1 MASTE
6 MAVPVNERVV
16 VGARRPRYIHWRS
29 AVGGAVAAA
38 ALGLVLQGFAAA
50 IGLSLASTS
59 PTWRDTSTML
69 ILLAGLYLIFSA
81 IIAFGLGGYIA
92 GRASSAFSV
101 PTVDREEIEF
111 RDGSNGLLAW
121 ALAMLLTTFIAFG
134 AAQSAAA
141 RLGTASAPQSSA
153 AESLIAFDIDKLFRS
168 DKPLAGDMAYARA
181 EAGRILL
188 TANGHSGLEA
198 DDHDYLVR
206 LVERHAGLAS
216 ADATRRVDDVVAR
229 TRDDVARARRA
240 AVILAFM
247 AAAAALIGAVIAWG
261 AAGIR
266 RPPSRRALA
275 FASVELASRQRQ
287 GVASRVSSDARDCRL
302 DVGLDSSAFQIVA
315 ITKNRL

>member
-16 VGARRPRYIHWRS
+16 VGARRQRYIHWRS

-153 AESLIAFDIDKLFRS
+153 AESLIAFDIDKLFRG

-188 TANGHSGLEA
+188 TANGHRGLSPMIMTTSC
-198 DDHDYLVR
+198 
-206 LVERHAGLAS
+206 AS
-216 ADATRRVDDVVAR
+216 SSAMPASLPPTP
-229 TRDDVARARRA
+229 RA
-240 AVILAFM
+240 ASTMWSQVRVTTWLAP
-247 AAAAALIGAVIAWG
+247 
-261 AAGIR
+261 AGPR
-266 RPPSRRALA
+266 SSSPSWRPPPP
-275 FASVELASRQRQ
+275 
-287 GVASRVSSDARDCRL
+287 
-302 DVGLDSSAFQIVA
+302 
-315 ITKNRL
+315 